1 MPRETQDVDELK
13 RRLRTFDRVVRG
25 GTWAIFA
32 AALAMIVGLALLLS
46 VAR

>member
-1 MPRETQDVDELK
+1 MSRESQVVDELK

-32 AALAMIVGLALLLS
+32 AALAMTVGLALLLS
-46 VAR
+46 AAG